1 MFLDGEDLDY
11 VAFDPVNSYT
21 MERTGNNSNVLV
33 EYQLNMDPSKRLVLR
48 TAWNFL
54 DFLGLVG
61 GISGSISVIFVMILG
76 PIADHIF
83 II

>member
-1 MFLDGEDLDY
+1 
-11 VAFDPVNSYT
+11 
-21 MERTGNNSNVLV
+21 
-33 EYQLNMDPSKRLVLR
+33 MDPSKRLVLR

>member
-1 MFLDGEDLDY
+1 MFIPSDILDY

-21 MERTGNNSNVLV
+21 MERAGNNSNILV
-33 EYQLNMDPSKRLVLR
+33 EYQLNMDPSKLLVLR